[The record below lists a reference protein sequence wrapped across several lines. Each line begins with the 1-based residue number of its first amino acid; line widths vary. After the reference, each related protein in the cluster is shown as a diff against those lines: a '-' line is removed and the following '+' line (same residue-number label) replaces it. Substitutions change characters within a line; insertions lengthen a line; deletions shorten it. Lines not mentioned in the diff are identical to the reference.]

1 MPRNTKCQNQS
12 RIKRRKVIGRGNEYP
27 ENREDFQPPGRQ
39 CTDFNSDRRIVK
51 TNHVHNPC
59 HKLFEGEKIAQMLRS
74 QGFMFKN
81 ILAAG
86 RDEGGGAHQDK
97 GVGANTGQVMEV
109 NQNIEKDDGNLEDLS
124 DNVATK
130 DSGEADRHRLGE
142 VDEISNNVTDF
153 YVLSINPRRNLLQFH
168 CYR

>member
-1 MPRNTKCQNQS
+1 
-12 RIKRRKVIGRGNEYP
+12 
-27 ENREDFQPPGRQ
+27 
-39 CTDFNSDRRIVK
+39 
-51 TNHVHNPC
+51 
-59 HKLFEGEKIAQMLRS
+59 
-74 QGFMFKN
+74 MFKN

-86 RDEGGGAHQDK
+86 SGEGGAAHQDK
-97 GVGANTGQVMEV
+97 GVGANTSQVMGV
-109 NQNIEKDDGNLEDLS
+109 KQNLEKEDDDLEDLS

-130 DSGEADRHRLGE
+130 GSGEADRHRLGE

>member
-1 MPRNTKCQNQS
+1 
-12 RIKRRKVIGRGNEYP
+12 
-27 ENREDFQPPGRQ
+27 
-39 CTDFNSDRRIVK
+39 
-51 TNHVHNPC
+51 
-59 HKLFEGEKIAQMLRS
+59 
-74 QGFMFKN
+74 MFKN

-86 RDEGGGAHQDK
+86 SDEGGRVHQDK
-97 GVGANTGQVMEV
+97 GIGANTGQVMEV
-109 NQNIEKDDGNLEDLS
+109 NHNIEKGDGNPEELS

-130 DSGEADRHRLGE
+130 DSREADRHRLGE

>member
-1 MPRNTKCQNQS
+1 
-12 RIKRRKVIGRGNEYP
+12 
-27 ENREDFQPPGRQ
+27 
-39 CTDFNSDRRIVK
+39 
-51 TNHVHNPC
+51 
-59 HKLFEGEKIAQMLRS
+59 
-74 QGFMFKN
+74 MFKN

-86 RDEGGGAHQDK
+86 SDEGGGAHQDK
-97 GVGANTGQVMEV
+97 GVGANAGQVMGV
-109 NQNIEKDDGNLEDLS
+109 KQNLEKEEDDLEDLS